1 MHTLKKLWRNDYF
14 QTIITIAIIV
24 LIVFGFWNA
33 LQFTSGTKY
42 PIVAVSGASM
52 CTLPGSHCDGWTHPF
67 ERTLHDGDLVFLQGV
82 NPEDI
87 KVGDII
93 VYSKSDGDLII
104 HRVITIIPSDTD
116 GKIYFETQGDGNN
129 GPDRP
134 LVSQDDVVGRVVFRI
149 PWLGHIMLL
158 MRSSFAAFIIVAIIL
173 LLIFELVFSV
183 FVGKEEGKSQK
194 RQDKGSGRTSET

>member
-1 MHTLKKLWRNDYF
+1 MYTLKKLWRNDYF

-52 CTLPGSHCDGWTHPF
+52 CTLPGSHCDGWAHPF

-93 VYSKSDGDLII
+93 VYSKSDGNLII

-134 LVSQDDVVGRVVFRI
+134 LVSQDNVVGRVVFRI
-149 PWLGHIMLL
+149 PWLGHITLL
-158 MRSSFAAFIIVAIIL
+158 MRSSFAVFIIVAIIL